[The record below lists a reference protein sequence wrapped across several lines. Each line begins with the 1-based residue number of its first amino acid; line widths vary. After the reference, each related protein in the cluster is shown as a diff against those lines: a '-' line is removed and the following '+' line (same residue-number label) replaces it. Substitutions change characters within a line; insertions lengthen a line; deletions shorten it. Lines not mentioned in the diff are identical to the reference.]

1 MKLAWKNDY
10 SNQFLL
16 NSKLYVLHL
25 FGIRTKNW
33 FARRNIESNFN
44 SDILWPG
51 LTSFF
56 FGCSNY
62 TFHGSPRPIFGLTWM
77 ESRRLCNLSG
87 SDLVSIEEFKEWEFL
102 VKAIQELSSMMYF
115 IGLRED
121 KRTRQWTWLSN
132 GKSINASREEFP
144 WAKGAPRN
152 RERMN
157 CVIMY
162 KSYFQNF
169 GRFDDFGCTQW
180 LSDTGYIC
188 ESTVAC
194 KDGKGRLRNCPL
206 LCFLTN
212 SLDMRRFKHITNHQC
227 QLNVNYANSFE

>member
-1 MKLAWKNDY
+1 MYCTFLAFVRCMCVQKITLTEN
-10 SNQFLL
+10 
-16 NSKLYVLHL
+16 
-25 FGIRTKNW
+25 R
-33 FARRNIESNFN
+33 FARRNIESIVN

-51 LTSFF
+51 LTSFL

-62 TFHGSPRPIFGLTWM
+62 TFHGSPRPIFRLTWV

-121 KRTRQWTWLSN
+121 RRTRQWTWLSN
-132 GKSINASREEFP
+132 GKSINASRGEFP
-144 WAKGAPRN
+144 WAKEAPRN
-152 RERMN
+152 REPMN
-157 CVIMY
+157 CVTMY

-169 GRFDDFGCTQW
+169 GRFVDLSCTQW
-180 LSDTGYIC
+180 LSRTGYIC

-212 SLDMRRFKHITNHQC
+212 SLDMRRSKHITNHQC
-227 QLNVNYANSFE
+227 QFNVNYANSFE